1 MSTVTFRGFLMA
13 FVPPYVCDIF
23 VSYAHVD
30 DRPAPGT
37 NTGWVTT
44 LVQGLTWYL
53 AQKLGRSDAFT
64 LWMDHELAGNVP
76 LTPEITAKLH
86 NSATMVLI
94 WSPGYVASAWCQRE
108 LDTFLG
114 RLREQPHVRSNVFIV
129 ERGPRAQEQ
138 QPSALQDLLGYKF
151 WAVDRP
157 GRPPSILGSPQPNPA
172 DTRYYDLLNDL
183 STDLAETLQR
193 LKNAATREQ
202 ELEGTVFL
210 AEVTDDLDSQRDE
223 VRRYLVQAGL
233 HVVPDTWYSREP
245 SAFQ

>member
-53 AQKLGRSDAFT
+53 AQKLGRSDAFI

-76 LTPEITAKLH
+76 LTPEIMAKLH

-94 WSPGYVASAWCQRE
+94 WSPGYVASTWCQQE

-114 RLREQPHVRSNVFIV
+114 RLRERPHVHSSVFIV
-129 ERGPRAQEQ
+129 ER
-138 QPSALQDLLGYKF
+138 
-151 WAVDRP
+151 
-157 GRPPSILGSPQPNPA
+157 
-172 DTRYYDLLNDL
+172 
-183 STDLAETLQR
+183 
-193 LKNAATREQ
+193 
-202 ELEGTVFL
+202 
-210 AEVTDDLDSQRDE
+210 
-223 VRRYLVQAGL
+223 
-233 HVVPDTWYSREP
+233 
-245 SAFQ
+245 